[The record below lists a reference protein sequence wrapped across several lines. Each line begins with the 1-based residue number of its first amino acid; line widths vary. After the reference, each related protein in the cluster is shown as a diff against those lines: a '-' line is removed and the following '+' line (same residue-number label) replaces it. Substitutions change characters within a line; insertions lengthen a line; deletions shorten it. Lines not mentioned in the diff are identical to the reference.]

1 MTAHSARTTPVIAA
15 IGEQTDRPKL
25 VEKAR
30 EPVDLMADA
39 LRACEADAGVRLLDQ
54 VDLLSLVG
62 LVSWPYRDP
71 VGLLA
76 QRLAI
81 SPAEAVN
88 ASMGG
93 ETPVRLVHEAAL
105 RIALGEDIVAAIVGG
120 EAVHARGQA
129 DKAGV
134 RLPWTPQASKDE
146 AYRFASRV
154 FAISPIAKQL
164 GVMNPA
170 QVYPF
175 YEVAAQAAWAQTPD
189 EGMRESAELWARY
202 AAVAA
207 DNPYAWIRSAPT
219 AEAIGAVSADNR
231 LVNWPYSKLMN
242 ANPVVNQSAAA
253 VVMSLARA
261 RELGIAESR
270 LVHVWGGASAVE
282 PENYLRRDRYDR
294 STAQTAVLEKA
305 VSIAGVDARQVRHLE
320 LYSCFPIVPKM
331 AMRTLGLDPA
341 ACVPTVTGGLTFFG
355 GPLNNYMTHA
365 IAAMVRALRREPQEL
380 GLLYGQGG
388 YVNKH
393 HALVLGAAAPPAP
406 MATAYS
412 VQEIADAM
420 RGPIPPL
427 HEDYVG
433 LAVVETYT
441 VRYARDGAVQ
451 DAIVVARTPDGGRTM
466 AAAPASDKATIAML
480 TSPERTA
487 VGLQGR
493 VAHDATGQRVWGPE
507 IDDN

>member
-1 MTAHSARTTPVIAA
+1 MAAHSARITPVIAA
-15 IGEQTDRPKL
+15 IGEQVDRPNL
-25 VEKAR
+25 VEQAR

-39 LRACEADAGVRLLDQ
+39 LRACEADAGVRLLEH
-54 VDLLSLVG
+54 VNLLNLVG
-62 LVSWPYRDP
+62 LVSWPYKDP
-71 VGLLA
+71 VSLLA

-81 SPAEAVN
+81 VPAEVVN

-93 ETPVRLVHEAAL
+93 ETPVRLAHEAAR

-134 RLPWTPQASKDE
+134 RLPWTPQATKDE
-146 AYRFASRV
+146 AFRFASRV
-154 FAISPIAKQL
+154 FAISPVAKQL

-175 YEVAAQAAWAQTPD
+175 YEVAAQAAWGQTPA

-207 DNPYAWIRSAPT
+207 DNPFAWIRSAPT
-219 AEAIGAVSADNR
+219 AEAIGAASAENR
-231 LVNWPYSKLMN
+231 LVNWPYPKLMN

-261 RELGIAESR
+261 REIGIAESR
-270 LVHVWGGASAVE
+270 LVHVWGGASALE
-282 PENYLRRDRYDR
+282 PEDYLLRDRYDR
-294 STAQTAVLEKA
+294 SAAQAAVLEKA
-305 VSIAGVDARQVRHLE
+305 VSIAGGDAGRVRHLE

-341 ACVPTVTGGLTFFG
+341 TCVPTVTGGLTFFG

-365 IAAMVRALRREPQEL
+365 MAAMVRALRREPHEL

-393 HALVLGAAAPPAP
+393 HALVLGVAPPPAP
-406 MATAYS
+406 LASAYS
-412 VQEIADAM
+412 VQDIADAM
-420 RGPIPPL
+420 RGPVPPL

-433 LAVVETYT
+433 PAIVETYT
-441 VRYARDGAVQ
+441 VRYARDGTAE
-451 DAIVVARTPDGGRTM
+451 DAIVIARTPDGGRTM
-466 AAAPASDKATIAML
+466 AASPASDKATIAML

-493 VAHDATGQRVWGPE
+493 VAHDAMGQRVWGH
-507 IDDN
+507 